1 MPPLMDEPIIVWQAD
16 AVACLLIH
24 STDAGSY
31 EVQIREHG
39 QVIARRWFDDPA
51 AAAAFADES
60 ARSFGVP
67 HGDTL
72 PRG

>member
-1 MPPLMDEPIIVWQAD
+1 MDEPFIVWQVD
-16 AVACLLIH
+16 AVACVLIH
-24 STDAGSY
+24 SADAGSY

-60 ARSFGVP
+60 ARAFGVSTGDALP
-67 HGDTL
+67 H
-72 PRG
+72 